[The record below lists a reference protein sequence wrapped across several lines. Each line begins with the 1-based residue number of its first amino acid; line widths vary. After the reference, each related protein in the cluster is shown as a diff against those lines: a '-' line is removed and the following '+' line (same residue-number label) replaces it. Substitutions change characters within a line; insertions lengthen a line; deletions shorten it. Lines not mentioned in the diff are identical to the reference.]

1 MILLWLLALDE
12 ECRHKMTIWKV
23 VILEQKSCNC
33 SLSLY
38 ADCKNLPAIIL
49 STHHSIIEIREWIN
63 QGRHYVTDCHTLLK
77 TSSDFRGDAETWRGN
92 SWKKWQD
99 LISIWIYHEMSGLIG
114 ASQNCSTL
122 HVYKQVPFIQQYL
135 DRGFCFLLYD
145 LHVIVDSFSAR
156 DKPWE

>member
-1 MILLWLLALDE
+1 MTMILLWLLALDE

-63 QGRHYVTDCHTLLK
+63 QGRHYVTHCHTLLK
-77 TSSDFRGDAETWRGN
+77 TSSDFRGYAETWRGN
-92 SWKKWQD
+92 SWKND
-99 LISIWIYHEMSGLIG
+99 RIESIMKCLAWLVHPKI
-114 ASQNCSTL
+114 AL
-122 HVYKQVPFIQQYL
+122 HYMYKQVPFIQQYL